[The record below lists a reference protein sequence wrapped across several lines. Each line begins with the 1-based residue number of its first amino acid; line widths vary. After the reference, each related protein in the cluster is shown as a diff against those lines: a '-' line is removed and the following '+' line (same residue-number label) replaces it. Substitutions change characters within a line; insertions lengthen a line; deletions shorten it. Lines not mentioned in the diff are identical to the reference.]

1 MIPCYAVPAMF
12 TLLSSFCIWTKNLTY
27 ISQLTSNNIISCCK
41 SDSELCPLKT
51 PTAETRWELYI
62 VFTSVFPII
71 HCATYAYIYIYIY
84 IYIYMMKNHCCN
96 FKISNFLLSL
106 CGRKS
111 KFKKRTERND
121 NYCWNG
127 FHRGEF
133 LDSKGKTRK
142 IALNLLKI
150 LC

>member
-1 MIPCYAVPAMF
+1 MF

-71 HCATYAYIYIYIY
+71 HCVTYAYIYIYIY
-84 IYIYMMKNHCCN
+84 IYICISDEKSLLQFQN
-96 FKISNFLLSL
+96 FKLFTESL
-106 CGRKS
+106 WE
-111 KFKKRTERND
+111 KKQ
-121 NYCWNG
+121 
-127 FHRGEF
+127 
-133 LDSKGKTRK
+133 
-142 IALNLLKI
+142 I
-150 LC
+150 